1 MSARLGYVTI
11 KKNKS
16 RSRRAGLLFPVG
28 RIHRLCRKGPWV
40 GSRIGAGAPVYL
52 AAVMEYLAAEL
63 LEQAGLVA
71 RFGRTGRISPRHIKM
86 AVKRDQELDML
97 CKGVVMA
104 GGSEEVE
111 KEKSIKL
118 LKADMA
124 GDLRVPTYQSVMGQ
138 EMRKKVKGKDS
149 GGKKKSQYD
158 RGTAMTQDI
167 MVDLTE
173 VSREQVID
181 LTDKNPK
188 KSRGIDKEVQ
198 RSNKKHKKAQE
209 KISQT
214 IDLTGGRDVS
224 RIQSFD
230 DELLLVE
237 LRHDKSRKGGHVE
250 AEKQPRKAGGGE
262 SAIIPALLE
271 SCNEAREEVR
281 KVFSFEDEIRRI
293 DRRHEKKLKTV
304 GDCLPNKQDRGS
316 SSSSSGKNRKDS
328 SVKSGQDVRMT
339 DRFREEKKRI
349 DKKYKVRNRK
359 HGFTGE
365 DVNNVKSFVN
375 LINDVRK

>member
-124 GDLRVPTYQSVMGQ
+124 GDLRVSTYQSVMSQ

-149 GGKKKSQYD
+149 RGKKKSQYD
-158 RGTAMTQDI
+158 KGTAMTQDI
-167 MVDLTE
+167 MVDLTG
-173 VSREQVID
+173 VSHEQVID
-181 LTDKNPK
+181 LTDENPK
-188 KSRGIDKEVQ
+188 KSCGIDKEVQ
-198 RSNKKHKKAQE
+198 RSNKKHKKDQE
-209 KISQT
+209 TKMQS
-214 IDLTGGRDVS
+214 IDLTGGRDVR

-237 LRHDKSRKGGHVE
+237 LRHVKSRKGGHVE

-262 SAIIPALLE
+262 PAIPVLVE

-293 DRRHEKKLKTV
+293 DRRHDKKLKTV
-304 GDCLPNKQDRGS
+304 GDCLQNKEDSGS
-316 SSSSSGKNRKDS
+316 SRGKNRKGS

-349 DKKYKVRNRK
+349 DKKLKERSRK